1 MGFFDAI
8 RAGFFGPPPPAEP
21 EPVARRGDI
30 PRKRAVEAGEVTR
43 LNASWTAQNHPSD
56 EEIRRA
62 LERVRARSRDLAYN
76 NEYARKYLQ
85 VVATHIVGPAG
96 FTLQALAAD
105 GRTPD
110 RLARDAIEM
119 AFWKW
124 SQRGTCEASGRFSFP
139 ELCRLAIETAA
150 RDGEAL
156 FLRRRDKANAFGY
169 TLKIVEIDRLPV
181 SHNVT
186 LKNGH
191 KVVMGV
197 ELDTDGRAVAYWL
210 NFGDLENAAATG
222 TTLTR
227 VPAEDVIHLYRP
239 GRPEQ
244 HRALPWMHPVMTGL
258 KMLAGFEESSLVAA
272 RVGAAK
278 MGFFSSPD
286 GNAEPL
292 ADDKIEGEFYTDA
305 EPGAFSVL
313 PPGYKFE
320 SWNPDYPHQN
330 YESFVKARLRSIAS
344 GLGIAYHTLAND
356 LSDVNYSSARAGTL
370 EERDNWIVLQ
380 NWFIDAFLRPVYA
393 DWLAAALQAGAIV
406 MPNGSALPV
415 AKADKFAEH
424 AWQGRR
430 WQWVDPLKDIE
441 ASRLAIKT
449 GIASPQM
456 IAAQN
461 GIDIEDVLQ
470 QTAAFEALVKQSGVT
485 LIDFELSEGQGEQE
499 PPPAPDNTM
508 RDLAIAALTRSMTAE
523 PARAPDVHI
532 HQAPISVATPE
543 VRIDNHIAAPE
554 APINHI
560 INEIHERE
568 VAPPTIVV
576 QPSEVRVD
584 VAAPEVNVEVE
595 AVMPEQKTPTVVVE
609 LPARKTETNI
619 IRDAA
624 GNIARAEQIETTL
637 Q

>member
-1 MGFFDAI
+1 MGFFDSI
-8 RAGFFGPPPPAEP
+8 RAGVFGPLPPAAP
-21 EPVARRGDI
+21 EPVNRRGAI
-30 PRKRAVEAGEVTR
+30 PRKRAVEAGEVSR
-43 LNASWTAQNHPSD
+43 LNASWTAQNHPAD

-85 VVATHIVGPAG
+85 MVATHIVGPSG

-105 GRTPD
+105 FGQPD
-110 RLARDAIEM
+110 RLARDAIES
-119 AFWKW
+119 AYRKW
-124 SQRGTCEASGRFSFP
+124 SARGTCEASGRFSFP

-156 FLRRRDKANAFGY
+156 FLRRRDKSNAFGY
-169 TLKIVEIDRLPV
+169 TLKAIEIDRLPV
-181 SHNVT
+181 NHNIT

-197 ELDTDGRAVAYWL
+197 ELDADGRAVAYWL
-210 NFGDLENAAATG
+210 NFGDLETAATAG
-222 TTLTR
+222 GTLTR

-286 GNAEPL
+286 GSAEPL
-292 ADDKIEGEFYTDA
+292 ADDKIDGEFYTDA

-313 PPGYKFE
+313 PPGYSFE

-356 LSDVNYSSARAGTL
+356 LSEVNFSSMRSGTI
-370 EERDNWIVLQ
+370 EERDNWVVQQ
-380 NWFIDAFLRPVYA
+380 NWFIDAFLRPVFT
-393 DWLAAALQAGAIV
+393 DWLAESLKAGAIV
-406 MPNGSALPV
+406 MPNGSALPA

-461 GIDIEDVLQ
+461 GIDIDDVLQ
-470 QTAAFEALVKQSGVT
+470 QTAAFEAMVSQAGVT
-485 LIDFELSEGQGEQE
+485 LIDFELSEGQNEPE
-499 PPPAPDNTM
+499 PPEPDNTL
-508 RDLAIAALTRSMTAE
+508 RDMAVAMMARSMSAE
-523 PARAPDVHI
+523 PAKPSEVHY
-532 HQAPISVATPE
+532 HAAPINVATPE
-543 VRIDNHIAAPE
+543 VRIDNHVAAPE
-554 APINHI
+554 SPAITVT
-560 INEIHERE
+560 NEIHERDN
-568 VAPPTIVV
+568 APQTIVV

-584 VAAPEVNVEVE
+584 VAAPEVTVEVE
-595 AVMPEQKTPTVVVE
+595 AIMPEQKTPTVVVE
-609 LPARKTETNI
+609 LPARRTETEI

-624 GNIARAEQIETTL
+624 GNIAKATQVETTL